1 MWLRRAFF
9 LWLLPS
15 AALLPLWLVIGWA
28 VSGASGW
35 VFLWVLFIA
44 VPSVLI
50 GQLVATLLVRARGTV
65 RHSRAVSWW
74 DVLVFGVWHALTI
87 AVGLYPEGGFW
98 PLLFGA
104 AAAFVAV
111 LWVSLWQL
119 FREARPTLLFSGIP
133 GSTAFLRPG
142 TGARASAEPDD
153 VVIVEE
159 ARRPTG

>member
-28 VSGASGW
+28 ISGAGGW

-87 AVGLYPEGGFW
+87 AVGLYPEDAFW
-98 PLLFGA
+98 PLLLGA
-104 AAAFVAV
+104 AAAFLAV

-119 FREARPTLLFSGIP
+119 LREARPGLLLSGVP
-133 GSTAFLRPG
+133 TPTVFLR
-142 TGARASAEPDD
+142 TASRTTAEVDE
-153 VVIVEE
+153 VVVVEE
-159 ARRPTG
+159 ARRPTL